1 MVERQQAVQNNPLGF
16 QHQRSFWRGCPPQ
29 FAPAQHRGGPPGQNT
44 SLHNNA
50 SLKCSALWREEHPG
64 NRWTKSPPP
73 PPSGGKLAPA
83 DCQAGLGITQGHS
96 KSFIWNLLW
105 MAWMVPKRLGKSF
118 ASPPPP
124 RLRERP
130 QVCVPALASGVRPP
144 LVVRG
149 GSEKVKITLLSGPRL
164 DCALPEQT
172 RLPVF
177 GQLAVPGLFWPGGFP
192 RRRLSPLSPKTIFGL
207 RQRFL

>member
-1 MVERQQAVQNNPLGF
+1 
-16 QHQRSFWRGCPPQ
+16 
-29 FAPAQHRGGPPGQNT
+29 
-44 SLHNNA
+44 
-50 SLKCSALWREEHPG
+50 
-64 NRWTKSPPP
+64 
-73 PPSGGKLAPA
+73 
-83 DCQAGLGITQGHS
+83 
-96 KSFIWNLLW
+96 
-105 MAWMVPKRLGKSF
+105 MVPKRLGKSF

-172 RLPVF
+172 RHPVF
-177 GQLAVPGLFWPGGFP
+177 GQLAATGLFWPGSFP
-192 RRRLSPLSPKTIFGL
+192 RSHLSPLSPKTIFDLHQRCPLKPLAGSGPISPPRGVLSPDGHCIGSCIPDIPL
-207 RQRFL
+207 RAQGCGRNPRDQRGETL